1 MANTTTLTGDVKN
14 TIGVDPHIEHH
25 NRTLPLTP
33 EELAKYM
40 PHPSLA
46 EHFKEMQKRLLAL
59 AVSNK
64 EL

>member
-1 MANTTTLTGDVKN
+1 MVNSTTLTGDVKN

-25 NRTLPLTP
+25 NRTLPLTR

-46 EHFKEMQKRLLAL
+46 EHFKELDPR
-59 AVSNK
+59 
-64 EL
+64 